1 MLTLLTLKSTLKKT
15 WTWLRH
21 NWYVPAVVIYT
32 LVLWFLFKN
41 KAGALKVLEIRSKS
55 YESQIKTIEEAHKKE
70 IEARDQ
76 ILKNYDIGAF
86 ELAIWSDEPGNDP
99 FERKFGSNGFEI
111 RSIKNK
117 LRTRKFRVALNN
129 RQAPFS
135 LTLPGPPSIRGAT
148 TSYKTEE

>member
-21 NWYVPAVVIYT
+21 NWYVPAVIIYT

-76 ILKNYDIGAF
+76 ILKNYDNVLTQLKKDYEEKNMKLDTKKKKEIKKIVKEF
-86 ELAIWSDEPGNDP
+86 NDRPDDLAKILA
-99 FERKFGSNGFEI
+99 ERYGIDYVE
-111 RSIKNK
+111 
-117 LRTRKFRVALNN
+117 
-129 RQAPFS
+129 
-135 LTLPGPPSIRGAT
+135 
-148 TSYKTEE
+148 

>member
-21 NWYVPAVVIYT
+21 NWYVPAVVVYT

-76 ILKNYDIGAF
+76 ILKNYDNVLTQLEKEYEEKNMKLDTKQKNEIKKIVNEF
-86 ELAIWSDEPGNDP
+86 NDRPDDLAKILA
-99 FERKFGSNGFEI
+99 ERYGIDYVE
-111 RSIKNK
+111 
-117 LRTRKFRVALNN
+117 
-129 RQAPFS
+129 
-135 LTLPGPPSIRGAT
+135 
-148 TSYKTEE
+148 

>member
-21 NWYVPAVVIYT
+21 NWYVPAVIVYT

-76 ILKNYDIGAF
+76 ILKNYDNVLTQLEKDYEEKNMKLNTKKKKEIKKIVKEF
-86 ELAIWSDEPGNDP
+86 NDRPDDLAKILA
-99 FERKFGSNGFEI
+99 ERYGIDYVE
-111 RSIKNK
+111 
-117 LRTRKFRVALNN
+117 
-129 RQAPFS
+129 
-135 LTLPGPPSIRGAT
+135 
-148 TSYKTEE
+148 

>member
-1 MLTLLTLKSTLKKT
+1 MEAWKVMLTLLTLKSTLKKT

-76 ILKNYDIGAF
+76 ILKNYDNVLTQLEKDYKEKNMKLDTKKKKEIKKIVKEF
-86 ELAIWSDEPGNDP
+86 NDRPDDLAKILA
-99 FERKFGSNGFEI
+99 ERYGIDYVE
-111 RSIKNK
+111 
-117 LRTRKFRVALNN
+117 
-129 RQAPFS
+129 
-135 LTLPGPPSIRGAT
+135 
-148 TSYKTEE
+148 

>member
-15 WTWLRH
+15 WIWLRH
-21 NWYVPAVVIYT
+21 NWYVPAVIIYT

-76 ILKNYDIGAF
+76 ILKNYDNVLTQLEKDYEEKNMKLDTKKKKEIKKIVKEF
-86 ELAIWSDEPGNDP
+86 NDRPDDLAKILA
-99 FERKFGSNGFEI
+99 ERYGIDYVE
-111 RSIKNK
+111 
-117 LRTRKFRVALNN
+117 
-129 RQAPFS
+129 
-135 LTLPGPPSIRGAT
+135 
-148 TSYKTEE
+148 

>member
-15 WTWLRH
+15 WIWLRH
-21 NWYVPAVVIYT
+21 NWYVPAVIIYT

-76 ILKNYDIGAF
+76 ILKNYDNVLTQLEKDYEEKNMKLDIKKKKEIKKIVKEF
-86 ELAIWSDEPGNDP
+86 NDRPDDLAKILA
-99 FERKFGSNGFEI
+99 ERYGIDYVE
-111 RSIKNK
+111 
-117 LRTRKFRVALNN
+117 
-129 RQAPFS
+129 
-135 LTLPGPPSIRGAT
+135 
-148 TSYKTEE
+148 

>member
-1 MLTLLTLKSTLKKT
+1 METWKIMLTLLTLKSTLKKT

-21 NWYVPAVVIYT
+21 NWYVPAVIIYT

-76 ILKNYDIGAF
+76 ILKNYDNVLTQLEKDYEEKNMKLDTKKKKEIKKIVKEF
-86 ELAIWSDEPGNDP
+86 NDRPDDLAKILA
-99 FERKFGSNGFEI
+99 ERYGINYVE
-111 RSIKNK
+111 
-117 LRTRKFRVALNN
+117 
-129 RQAPFS
+129 
-135 LTLPGPPSIRGAT
+135 
-148 TSYKTEE
+148 

>member
-76 ILKNYDIGAF
+76 ILKNYDNVLTQLEKDYEEKNMKLDTKKKKEIKKIVKEF
-86 ELAIWSDEPGNDP
+86 NDRPDDLAKILA
-99 FERKFGSNGFEI
+99 ERYGIDYVE
-111 RSIKNK
+111 
-117 LRTRKFRVALNN
+117 
-129 RQAPFS
+129 
-135 LTLPGPPSIRGAT
+135 
-148 TSYKTEE
+148 

>member
-21 NWYVPAVVIYT
+21 NWYVPAVIIYT

-76 ILKNYDIGAF
+76 ILKNYDNVLTQLEKDYEEKNMKLDTKKKKEIKKIVKEF
-86 ELAIWSDEPGNDP
+86 NDRPDDLAKTLAE
-99 FERKFGSNGFEI
+99 KFGLDYVE
-111 RSIKNK
+111 
-117 LRTRKFRVALNN
+117 
-129 RQAPFS
+129 
-135 LTLPGPPSIRGAT
+135 
-148 TSYKTEE
+148 

>member
-55 YESQIKTIEEAHKKE
+55 YESQIKTIENAHKKE

-76 ILKNYDIGAF
+76 ILKNYDNVLTQLEKDYEEKNMKLDTKKKKEIKKIVKEF
-86 ELAIWSDEPGNDP
+86 NDRPDDLAKILA
-99 FERKFGSNGFEI
+99 ERYGIDYVE
-111 RSIKNK
+111 
-117 LRTRKFRVALNN
+117 
-129 RQAPFS
+129 
-135 LTLPGPPSIRGAT
+135 
-148 TSYKTEE
+148 

>member
-15 WTWLRH
+15 WTWLKH
-21 NWYVPAVVIYT
+21 NWYVPAVVVYT

-76 ILKNYDIGAF
+76 ILKNYDNVLTQLEKEYEEKNMKLDIKKKKEIKKIVKEF
-86 ELAIWSDEPGNDP
+86 NDRPDDLAKILA
-99 FERKFGSNGFEI
+99 ERYGIDYVE
-111 RSIKNK
+111 
-117 LRTRKFRVALNN
+117 
-129 RQAPFS
+129 
-135 LTLPGPPSIRGAT
+135 
-148 TSYKTEE
+148 

>member
-21 NWYVPAVVIYT
+21 NWYVPAVIIYT

-76 ILKNYDIGAF
+76 ILKNYDNVLTQLEKDYEEKNMKLDTKKKKEIKKIVKEF
-86 ELAIWSDEPGNDP
+86 NVRPDDLAKILA
-99 FERKFGSNGFEI
+99 ERYGLDYGE
-111 RSIKNK
+111 
-117 LRTRKFRVALNN
+117 
-129 RQAPFS
+129 
-135 LTLPGPPSIRGAT
+135 
-148 TSYKTEE
+148 